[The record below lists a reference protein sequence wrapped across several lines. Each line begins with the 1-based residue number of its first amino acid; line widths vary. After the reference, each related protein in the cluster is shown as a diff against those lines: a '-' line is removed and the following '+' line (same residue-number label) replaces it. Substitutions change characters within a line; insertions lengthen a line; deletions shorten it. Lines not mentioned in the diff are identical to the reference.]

1 MGIFFLH
8 TVLYSCAG
16 KCRWNYIGSLLFSHA
31 SVVSRNIR
39 IALIACARLMSLRA
53 PYFTQRVHV
62 YEAVSYDGEPEE
74 SEEMR
79 PKWFSVTELP
89 LKVRMPIFF
98 FFLFSIDCIFE
109 GIKESTLLIGGN
121 ILTTIEASSMSV
133 CLPHQLS
140 RVYYCATSLALP
152 FCSSSA
158 LRNPQLSRVEATH
171 A

>member
-1 MGIFFLH
+1 MLALSPRLDCANTMESLVRWAPPVKTNVCTWSKQAFLEVFVLARCSLGFVGIFFLH
-8 TVLYSCAG
+8 TVLLYSCAG

-39 IALIACARLMSLRA
+39 IALIACARLMPLRA

-89 LKVRMPIFF
+89 LKVRMPI
-98 FFLFSIDCIFE
+98 LFCFVFNRLHFRRNQGID
-109 GIKESTLLIGGN
+109 
-121 ILTTIEASSMSV
+121 
-133 CLPHQLS
+133 
-140 RVYYCATSLALP
+140 LAY
-152 FCSSSA
+152 
-158 LRNPQLSRVEATH
+158 RR
-171 A
+171 